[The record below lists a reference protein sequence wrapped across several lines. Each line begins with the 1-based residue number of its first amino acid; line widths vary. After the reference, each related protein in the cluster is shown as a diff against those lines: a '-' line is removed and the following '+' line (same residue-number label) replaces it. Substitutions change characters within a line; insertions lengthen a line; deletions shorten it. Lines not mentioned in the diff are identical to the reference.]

1 MYFDGMHKFYVI
13 RMYCVAIW
21 VHRRSTSVNIRRV
34 ASIRRQIIYPD
45 ARPVEPLPEQ
55 RPHHP
60 VSSSSTYRCL
70 RESQVSWLGVGY
82 ELVTISVSEFT
93 FFGVIGNSNY
103 FANLKFQIQFQ
114 FRLFKKINSNS
125 KSNSNYFSNT
135 FKLQFKI
142 YFCE

>member
-1 MYFDGMHKFYVI
+1 M
-13 RMYCVAIW
+13 AIW
-21 VHRRSTSVNIRRV
+21 VHRESVNIRRA
-34 ASIRRQIIYPD
+34 ASIGRQIIYPD
-45 ARPVEPLPEQ
+45 ARPLEPLPDQ
-55 RPHHP
+55 RPPIPHP

-135 FKLQFKI
+135 LKLQCI
-142 YFCE
+142 SYFCK

>member
-135 FKLQFKI
+135 FKLQCI
-142 YFCE
+142 SYFCK